1 LTRQQED
8 HVTETAEPPAAGLRE
23 RKKARTRIAIQDH
36 ALRLFREQ
44 GYDETSVEQIADA
57 AEVSPSTFF
66 RYFPTKED
74 VVLYDPVDPVII
86 EAFRAQPRELGT
98 IAALRAAMRQTLTAS
113 GAAWMEQQRDRA
125 DLILAVP
132 ELRRRMLDQLVGSME
147 PFAQAIGE
155 RVGRPSDDFAVQ
167 TLIGAVLGVGLV
179 AWLTSVA
186 PDRDYVELMDAA
198 LAQLEAGLP
207 V

>member
-8 HVTETAEPPAAGLRE
+8 HVTEPVEPPAVGLRE
-23 RKKARTRIAIQDH
+23 RKKARTRIGIQDH
-36 ALRLFREQ
+36 ALRLFRQQ
-44 GYDETSVEQIADA
+44 GYDQTSVEQIADA

-74 VVLYDPVDPVII
+74 VVLYDPVDPIII
-86 EAFRAQPRELGT
+86 EAFKAQPPEMGT
-98 IAALRAAMRQTLTAS
+98 IAALRAAMRETLTAS
-113 GAAWMEQQRDRA
+113 GASWMEQQRDRG

-132 ELRRRMLDQLVGSME
+132 ELRRRMLDQLVGSMQ

-155 RVGRPSDDFAVQ
+155 RVDRSPDDLAVQ

>member
-1 LTRQQED
+1 M
-8 HVTETAEPPAAGLRE
+8 TEPVEPPAVGLRE

-44 GYDETSVEQIADA
+44 GYDQTSVEQIADA

-86 EAFRAQPRELGT
+86 EAFKAQPRELGT
-98 IAALRAAMRQTLTAS
+98 IGALRAAMRETLTAS
-113 GAAWMEQQRDRA
+113 GAAWMDQQRDRA
-125 DLILAVP
+125 DLILGVP
-132 ELRRRMLDQLVGSME
+132 ELRRKMLDQLVGSMQ

-155 RVGRPSDDFAVQ
+155 RVGRPADDFAVQ

-179 AWLTSVA
+179 AWLTSVT

>member
-1 LTRQQED
+1 M
-8 HVTETAEPPAAGLRE
+8 TEPVEPRAVGLRE

-44 GYDETSVEQIADA
+44 GYDQTSVEQIADA

-86 EAFRAQPRELGT
+86 EAFKAQPRELGT
-98 IAALRAAMRQTLTAS
+98 IGALRAAMRETLTAS
-113 GAAWMEQQRDRA
+113 GAAWMDQQRDRA
-125 DLILAVP
+125 DLILGVP
-132 ELRRRMLDQLVGSME
+132 ELRRKMLDQLIGSMQ

-155 RVGRPSDDFAVQ
+155 RVGRPADDFAVQ

-179 AWLTSVA
+179 AWLTSVT

>member
-1 LTRQQED
+1 M
-8 HVTETAEPPAAGLRE
+8 TEPVEPPAVGLRE

-44 GYDETSVEQIADA
+44 GYDQTSVEQIADA

-86 EAFRAQPRELGT
+86 EAFKAQPRELGT
-98 IAALRAAMRQTLTAS
+98 IGALRAAMRETLTAS
-113 GAAWMEQQRDRA
+113 GAAWMDQQRDRA
-125 DLILAVP
+125 DLILGVP
-132 ELRRRMLDQLVGSME
+132 ELRRKMLDQLVGSMQ

-155 RVGRPSDDFAVQ
+155 RVGRPADDFAVQ

-179 AWLTSVA
+179 AWLTSVT

-198 LAQLEAGLP
+198 LAQLQAGLP